1 MDITQLENNI
11 KKNQSQII
19 QLKMAAT
26 KAKRNNDKIE
36 AIKHINELIPLR

>member
-19 QLKMAAT
+19 QYKILAT
-26 KAKRNNDKIE
+26 RAKKADDKIE
-36 AIKHINELIPLR
+36 AIKYINELIPLR